1 VHPVAEQGQTETR
14 EVIIVKKARA
24 SLASIICIGLSLT
37 ACTTTYRESDLA
49 DEPLDEPTGKA
60 PNCSILADE
69 PGCEVESP
77 FDPRDE
83 EF

>member
-1 VHPVAEQGQTETR
+1 M
-14 EVIIVKKARA
+14 VINTSIL
-24 SLASIICIGLSLT
+24 LAGLACLGLLLS

-49 DEPLDEPTGKA
+49 DEPLAEPTGKA

-69 PGCEVESP
+69 PGCEAESP

-83 EF
+83 EL

>member
-1 VHPVAEQGQTETR
+1 M
-14 EVIIVKKARA
+14 IVKRAPTVSA
-24 SLASIICIGLSLT
+24 SLACIGFLLS

-60 PNCSILADE
+60 PNCSILANE
-69 PGCEVESP
+69 PGCEAESP

-83 EF
+83 EL